1 MPLPNFLI
9 IGAPKAGTTALYQYL
24 QQHPSVFMS
33 HPKEPHFFTYQQ
45 DHWPEWA
52 TPTLAEYRQ
61 LFEPAGQ
68 ASALGEASTWY
79 LYSRHAAQA
88 IQRQIP
94 NIRLIA
100 LVRHPVDRAY
110 SSFVF
115 RQQCGWEALP
125 TFEQAIRQE
134 PERIAQAMP
143 WDYHYLQAGFYGEQL
158 QRYYDTF
165 DRGQIRV
172 FLHDDLKA
180 DAAGVVRSTCQF
192 LEIDDGVSLDTDA
205 THNVTYRPKNQRIN
219 RFLTQKSGLKSMVKR
234 VIPTWVRQPL
244 TNQIRQQNLEKPP
257 PLDPDLR
264 HRLTLP
270 FREDILRLQDLI
282 DRDLSAWLA
291 P

>member
-9 IGAPKAGTTALYQYL
+9 IGAPKTGTTALYMYL
-24 QQHPSVFMS
+24 QEHPAVFMS
-33 HPKEPHFFTYQQ
+33 HPKEPHFFTYKHDQ
-45 DHWPEWA
+45 WPEWA
-52 TPTLAEYRQ
+52 TPTLAEYGQ

-68 ASALGEASTWY
+68 ALALGEASTWY

-94 NIRLIA
+94 SVRLIA

-110 SSFVF
+110 SSFTF
-115 RQQCGWEALP
+115 RQQCGWEDLP

-165 DRGQIRV
+165 DRSQIRV
-172 FLHDDLKA
+172 FLHDDLKS
-180 DAAGVVRSTCQF
+180 DAAAVVRSTCQF
-192 LEIDDGVSLDTDA
+192 LEIDEGLCLETKTS
-205 THNVTYRPKNQRIN
+205 HNITYRPKSKHIN
-219 RFLTQKSGLKSMVKR
+219 HFLTHNSGLKSMMKR
-234 VIPTWVRQPL
+234 SIPAWVRRPL
-244 TNQIRQQNLEKPP
+244 ANQVRRQNLVKPA

-264 HRLTLP
+264 QRLTRF
-270 FREDILRLQDLI
+270 FREDILQLQDLI
-282 DRDLSAWLA
+282 DRDLSSWLA